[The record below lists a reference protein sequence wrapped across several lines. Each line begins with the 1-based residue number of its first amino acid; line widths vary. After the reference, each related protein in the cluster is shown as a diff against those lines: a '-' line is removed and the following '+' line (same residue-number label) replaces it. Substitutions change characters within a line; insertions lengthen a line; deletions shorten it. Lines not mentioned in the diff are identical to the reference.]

1 MEAAPK
7 RITDIQELKASWTSF
22 KESLKSHK
30 KLAIIGGSV
39 FGILSWWTT
48 GAFTQMVMEDEVYFG
63 LLDCIVETIMYPA
76 SLLLWGAICLAGA
89 LWGLKFYRLFHKD
102 YYVDEHTG
110 VKIAKDD
117 DTYGSSHWM
126 TPSEKAK
133 YLVMDKD
140 PDKVFLP
147 ILGVDKKSNI
157 CARKPIRF
165 TNDNR
170 IIFGPPGSG
179 KSISIIN
186 NDVFQAIK
194 MGESIIVVDT
204 KGAVFKDTSYVA
216 EMAGYDVKIFNTK
229 VDEVQYSDACDILA
243 NVVYDNTLVGRNKA
257 KLAAASIANTI
268 MENSLD
274 ANTKKDVWFRGAK
287 NLLRAMILVVKWDKT
302 IKEEDK
308 KFKKVYQILIDQKNY
323 QNLEATYSDVITQDH
338 PAREAWNTYMGMAP
352 VVKESCY
359 GGLMDALSFME
370 SDIVKEILSN
380 EEISF
385 VNPGI
390 KKCAYFIVISD
401 NDRTNNVLAALFI
414 EQLFRALTAYADSM
428 EETGEMRLPVTVNF
442 EIDEAKQVG
451 KIPMFVEKLSSVR
464 ARGINITSVYQDL
477 SQIQQLY
484 PDEEWR
490 TVISDCTTM
499 IILKI
504 GNDPAFAQYVSD
516 RLGDV
521 TYFVTNMAY
530 QEDVADVLQLH
541 PEYRKTQGKGARP
554 LMTPSELQ
562 GEGEKGLGDDEL
574 LVIINGAGALR
585 LDKYMYW
592 LHPYYKYLHL
602 DDPRT
607 KRFTKHHKP
616 TWSIGYEDVI
626 EGQTGKSETQA
637 PKKNVDEKTGMKTIS
652 LGGNKDGDSQS
663 ENEQGRPERKV
674 HEENVNGRKVITA
687 KSLRH

>member
-1 MEAAPK
+1 METAPK
-7 RITDIQELKASWTSF
+7 KITDVQELKAAWITF
-22 KESLKSHK
+22 KESLKKHRR
-30 KLAIIGGSV
+30 LAFIAGTTYT
-39 FGILSWWTT
+39 ILSWWAT
-48 GAFTQMVMEDEVYFG
+48 GAFTQLVMEDEVYFG
-63 LLDCIVETIMYPA
+63 LLDCITETILYPV
-76 SLLLWGAICLAGA
+76 SLLLWGAIVLSGA
-89 LWGLKFYRLFHKD
+89 MWGLRLYRMLHKD
-102 YYVDEHTG
+102 YYIDEHTG

-117 DTYGSSHWM
+117 DTYGSAHWM

-133 YLVMDKD
+133 YLVMEKD
-140 PDKVFLP
+140 ADKVFLP
-147 ILGVDKKSNI
+147 ILGEDKKGNI
-157 CARKPIRF
+157 CARKSIRF

-186 NDVFQAIK
+186 NDVFQAVK

-204 KGAVFKDTSYVA
+204 KGAVYKDASYVP
-216 EMAGYDVKIFNTK
+216 EMAGYNVKIFNTK
-229 VDEVQYSDACDILA
+229 SDEVQYSDACDILV
-243 NVVYDNTLVGRNKA
+243 NVHYEDTPVGRSNA

-268 MENSLD
+268 MENALD
-274 ANTKKDVWFRGAK
+274 ENTKKDVWYRGAK

-302 IKEEDK
+302 IPEKGRTL
-308 KFKKVYQILIDQKNY
+308 KKVYEILQEQGDYI
-323 QNLEATYSDVITQDH
+323 NLEATYGDIISKHH
-338 PAREAWNTYMGMAP
+338 PAREAWNGYMKQSP
-352 VVKESCY
+352 PVKEGCY
-359 GGLMDALSFME
+359 GGLLDALVFME
-370 SDIVKEILSN
+370 SEIVQEMLSN

-385 VNPGI
+385 TAPGTE
-390 KKCAYFIVISD
+390 KCAYFIVISD

-477 SQIQQLY
+477 SQIKQLY
-484 PDEEWR
+484 PNEEWR

-499 IILKI
+499 VILKI
-504 GNDPAFAQYVSD
+504 GNDPDFAQYISK

-521 TYFVTNMAY
+521 TYFITNMAY
-530 QEDVADVLQLH
+530 EEDVSDVLQLH
-541 PEYRKTQGKGARP
+541 PEYRKSQGKGARP

-585 LDKYMYW
+585 LNKYMYW

-602 DDPRT
+602 NDSRT
-607 KRFTKHHKP
+607 KRFTKHHVPEWSKRVNGDENKTVADEPLSQIKNAEP
-616 TWSIGYEDVI
+616 TRMTTINLGNNNAQEGEAPARKIHED
-626 EGQTGKSETQA
+626 
-637 PKKNVDEKTGMKTIS
+637 
-652 LGGNKDGDSQS
+652 
-663 ENEQGRPERKV
+663 
-674 HEENVNGRKVITA
+674 NVNGRKVVKA

>member
-7 RITDIQELKASWTSF
+7 KITDIQEMKAAWTTF
-22 KESLKSHK
+22 RESLKSHK
-30 KLAIIGGSV
+30 KLAIIGGSAY
-39 FGILSWWTT
+39 GILAWWAT
-48 GAFTQMVMEDEVYFG
+48 GAFTQLVMEDEVYYG
-63 LLDCIVETIMYPA
+63 LLDCITETILYPA
-76 SLLLWGAICLAGA
+76 SLLLWGAICLAGV
-89 LWGLKFYRLFHKD
+89 LYGLKFYRLFHKD
-102 YYVDEHTG
+102 YYIDEHTG
-110 VKIAKDD
+110 VKIAKND

-140 PDKVFLP
+140 PNKIFLP
-147 ILGVDKKSNI
+147 ILGVDKKGNI
-157 CARKPIRF
+157 CARKPVKF

-204 KGAVFKDTSYVA
+204 KGAVYKDTSYVA
-216 EMAGYDVKIFNTK
+216 EKAGYKVRIFNTK
-229 VDEVQYSDACDILA
+229 PDEVQYSDACDILA
-243 NVVYDNTLVGRNKA
+243 NVRYEDTSVGRSNA

-268 MENSLD
+268 MENALD
-274 ANTKKDVWFRGAK
+274 EKTKKDVWYRGAK

-302 IKEEDK
+302 IPEKEK
-308 KFKKVYQILIDQKNY
+308 TLKKVYEVLQDCGDY
-323 QNLEATYSDVITQDH
+323 VSLEARYGDIISKQH
-338 PAREAWNTYMGMAP
+338 PAREAWNGYMKQSP
-352 VVKESCY
+352 PVKEGCF
-359 GGLMDALSFME
+359 GGLLDALVFME
-370 SDIVKEILSN
+370 SEITQEMLSN
-380 EEISF
+380 EDISF
-385 VNPGI
+385 IAPGI
-390 KKCAYFIVISD
+390 EKCAYFIVIAD

-464 ARGINITSVYQDL
+464 SRGINITSVYQDL
-477 SQIQQLY
+477 SQIKQLY

-504 GNDPAFAQYVSD
+504 GNDPDFAQYVSD

-574 LVIINGAGALR
+574 LVIINGGGALR

-592 LHPYYKYLHL
+592 LHPYYKLLHL
-602 DDPRT
+602 DNPKT
-607 KRFTKHHKP
+607 KRFTKHHKSI
-616 TWSIGYEDVI
+616 WSIDDDGKKD
-626 EGQTGKSETQA
+626 GQANTSDASA
-637 PKKNVDEKTGMKTIS
+637 PKSNIDEKTGMKVIS
-652 LGGNKDGDSQS
+652 LKKDEAEGQS
-663 ENEQGRPERKV
+663 ENEQERPERKV
-674 HEENVNGRKVITA
+674 HEENINGRKVIRA